1 MTAQYRYIYK
11 IAAITI
17 FFIAFAQLKAD
28 SLWNDENAG
37 SMYADKRANRVGD
50 IITIIV
56 QESAT
61 TSKDSST
68 KTSKKSQADVGISQ
82 FLYGP
87 QASGLLTKNGTY
99 PGLKFNS
106 GTEFDGGGQ
115 INNSEKITA
124 RVAVRVIDV
133 LPNKNLII
141 EGKRQTSFGGEVQ
154 DVVLRGVVRIDDLQA
169 NNTVYSYNVA
179 DVTINFI
186 SHGTVTDA
194 SKKGWFSKIWDKV
207 SPF

>member
-1 MTAQYRYIYK
+1 MQINGQT
-11 IAAITI
+11 
-17 FFIAFAQLKAD
+17 
-28 SLWNDENAG
+28 
-37 SMYADKRANRVGD
+37 VGD

-106 GTEFDGGGQ
+106 GTEFDVA
-115 INNSEKITA
+115 A
-124 RVAVRVIDV
+124 R
-133 LPNKNLII
+133 LII
-141 EGKRQTSFGGEVQ
+141 
-154 DVVLRGVVRIDDLQA
+154 A
-169 NNTVYSYNVA
+169 
-179 DVTINFI
+179 
-186 SHGTVTDA
+186 
-194 SKKGWFSKIWDKV
+194 KK
-207 SPF
+207 